1 MKTVQPIR
9 DKDKI
14 ETMKNE
20 LLKLGYKNYL
30 LFVVGINTGLRI
42 SDILNLRV
50 YHVRNRTHI
59 TIKEKKTGKEKRFL
73 INHQLRKD
81 FEKYIFNMQDI
92 EYIFQSRKGQNRPIS
107 RVQAYR
113 ILNKASDIVGLDE
126 VGTHTLRKTFGYW
139 HYQIYKDVAILQEI
153 FNHSSPSVTLRYIG
167 INQDIKDKTIED
179 FYL

>member
-1 MKTVQPIR
+1 MKIVQPIR

-14 ETMKNE
+14 EDMRNQ

-50 YHVRNRTHI
+50 YHIRNKTHI

-73 INHQLRKD
+73 INHHLRKD
-81 FEKYIFNMQDI
+81 LEKYIFNMKDM
-92 EYIFQSRKGQNRPIS
+92 EYIFQSRKGQNSPIS

-113 ILNKASDIVGLDE
+113 ILNKASTIVGLEE

-139 HYQIYKDVAILQEI
+139 HYQIYKDVAILQEM
-153 FNHSSPSVTLRYIG
+153 FNHSSPSITLRYIG